1 MGLAGYREACNIAQE
16 RLEAVAVDHSGEPD
30 AFRNDLLNIARTTL
44 SSKILTQV
52 RHLHFVDGCTN
63 CSCVQ
68 LLQHCRASIDGAVFN
83 FTWTFVVQSCVIL
96 DLCEPSIAGQGSLC

>member
-1 MGLAGYREACNIAQE
+1 MSGWLSGWSTDSGMGLAGYREACNIAQE

-52 RHLHFVDGCTN
+52 CFVR
-63 CSCVQ
+63 
-68 LLQHCRASIDGAVFN
+68 LI
-83 FTWTFVVQSCVIL
+83 QSCTVI
-96 DLCEPSIAGQGSLC
+96 

>member
-52 RHLHFVDGCTN
+52 RHLHFVDSCTN
-63 CSCVQ
+63 C
-68 LLQHCRASIDGAVFN
+68 
-83 FTWTFVVQSCVIL
+83 
-96 DLCEPSIAGQGSLC
+96 